1 MKELFFYNWQVRDEW
16 LQWCR
21 QVTESE
27 LLKRRTGGP
36 GGILFTLFHIA
47 EVEYSWVQAVKG
59 EKDQLFSFH
68 QFGSLEKVSDFS
80 RKTRE
85 EISPF
90 IAGLESEQMN
100 RMIKTEWE
108 PDSCTVGDILRHVI
122 VHEIHHV
129 GQLSVWAREIGLEP
143 VQVNVVGRNLT
154 DLLPTGRDS
163 GWG

>member
-16 LQWCR
+16 LEWCR
-21 QVTESE
+21 QVAEPE

-47 EVEYSWVQAVKG
+47 EVEYSWVQAARGK
-59 EKDQLFSFH
+59 KDQLFSFD
-68 QFGSLEKVSDFS
+68 QFASLEKVSDFS
-80 RKTRE
+80 KRTRE

-100 RMIKTEWE
+100 RIIKAEW
-108 PDSCTVGDILRHVI
+108 DSNCYTTGEILRHVI
-122 VHEIHHV
+122 AHEIHHV
-129 GQLSVWAREIGLEP
+129 GQLSVWAREIGFEP

-154 DLLPTGRDS
+154 DFFKDRKG
-163 GWG
+163 